1 MSSSYTDNDRM
12 CATITCQGMTFNS
25 VTTTQE
31 TQQQASESCPVPAG
45 KAEAETAVIDQ
56 AILANHNT
64 Q

>member
-1 MSSSYTDNDRM
+1 
-12 CATITCQGMTFNS
+12 MTFNS